1 MGQPAAPSGLNPA
14 AKASTKAVDRRDV
27 ATYINTVAT
36 TEKIAESKLYVQAS

>member
-14 AKASTKAVDRRDV
+14 AKASTKAINRRDL

-36 TEKIAESKLYVQAS
+36 TEKKRRIKALRAS